1 MANDEIRIKI
11 AKLHGANWW
20 ELDGIAYL
28 CGMAHAGLLP
38 KGAKIV
44 DAPTDGYRRLYRVK
58 NWPVNIADAM
68 GLIVEMQ
75 SEPYLQAIQITRV
88 PAIGKRWVMWVGANI
103 TETGDTL
110 PMVICLAYIQ
120 WKESQK

>member
-1 MANDEIRIKI
+1 MENNEIRLKV
-11 AKLHGANWW
+11 
-20 ELDGIAYL
+20 
-28 CGMAHAGLLP
+28 
-38 KGAKIV
+38 AKIKGWTV
-44 DAPTDGYRRLYRVK
+44 IQDLSLDMQPWLEGIP

>member
-1 MANDEIRIKI
+1 MTNEDIRMKI
-11 AKLHGANWW
+11 A
-20 ELDGIAYL
+20 EI
-28 CGMAHAGLLP
+28 
-38 KGAKIV
+38 KGWTFV
-44 DAPTDGYRRLYRVK
+44 DAKKFIGARDKSGLCAFEECP

-68 GLIVEMQ
+68 GLIIEMQ
-75 SEPYLQAIQITRV
+75 SEPYIQAIQITRV

-110 PMVICLAYIQ
+110 PMAICLAYIQ